1 MIRPNQIYASDMRL
15 IFSLITN
22 DRAEHTSHRHE
33 RIFVDNAPVKWK
45 EPIVF
50 YTSYDQAI
58 QQNLYILA
66 TNDSDP
72 TAPRDREVKAI
83 FSD

>member
-1 MIRPNQIYASDMRL
+1 MTYVDFQLVSIRQHPTERYAL
-15 IFSLITN
+15 ICSIILN
-22 DRAEHTSHRHE
+22 DRNTLGL
-33 RIFVDNAPVKWK
+33 DLWK

-50 YTSYDQAI
+50 STSYDQAI

-72 TAPRDREVKAI
+72 TAPRDREVKAG